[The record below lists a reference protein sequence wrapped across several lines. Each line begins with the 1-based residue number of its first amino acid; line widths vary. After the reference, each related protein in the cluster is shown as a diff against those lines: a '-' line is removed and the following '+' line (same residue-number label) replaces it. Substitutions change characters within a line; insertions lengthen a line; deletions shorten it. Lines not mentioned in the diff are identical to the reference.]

1 MSRRATVPAEAG
13 PCSWSRTTCQQRR
26 RWARAARS
34 RARRETRRRPEW
46 TGDGRTA
53 IGSPRAPGPH
63 RRGDAAPRGP
73 SWAEGAREPDTDDVP
88 GAPEAPGAARRP
100 RESYQLERPRV
111 SDRDGRPGNAAVGR
125 PRTGGLSARDVE
137 MRGRGP
143 RYRCRQQPPARPGR
157 PGPFTHWRRTMS
169 AMQTRSGDGIADR
182 AAPGRNGLE
191 PPVDVPAL

>member
-26 RWARAARS
+26 RGARAARS
-34 RARRETRRRPEW
+34 RARRETRRRPGW

-63 RRGDAAPRGP
+63 RRGNAAPRGP

-100 RESYQLERPRV
+100 PESYQLERRRV
-111 SDRDGRPGNAAVGR
+111 SDRDERPGKGCGPPVARPAAEPHGR
-125 PRTGGLSARDVE
+125 RDTGPRTPLSL
-137 MRGRGP
+137 
-143 RYRCRQQPPARPGR
+143 PPAATAP
-157 PGPFTHWRRTMS
+157 
-169 AMQTRSGDGIADR
+169 TRSAGAVHALETDHEHDADTKRRR
-182 AAPGRNGLE
+182 APRAPRSRR
-191 PPVDVPAL
+191 PSW